1 MPQELQGNSLHN
13 QSHDFR
19 PMEPQF
25 SMDSPMA
32 ALKASSMS
40 KSSINSKFSSTAPG
54 QSKKLK

>member
-1 MPQELQGNSLHN
+1 MAQEFQASSLHN

-19 PMEPQF
+19 RMEPQF
-25 SMDSPMA
+25 NMESPMA